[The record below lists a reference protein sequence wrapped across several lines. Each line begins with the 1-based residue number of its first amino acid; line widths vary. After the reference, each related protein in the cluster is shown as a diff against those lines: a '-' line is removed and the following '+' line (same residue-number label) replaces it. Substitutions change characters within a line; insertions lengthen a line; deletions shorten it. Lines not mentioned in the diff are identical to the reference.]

1 VADIP
6 PLDPNVAGPVDNPPA
21 PAGTFWQR
29 RVVGPV
35 VAQLKQGIT
44 PEKIALT
51 IAVGSALA
59 NFPFVGTMWL
69 CLLAG
74 IVLKLN
80 QPIIQA
86 VNVLFTPLH
95 LFLIPNYFYWG
106 NKLFGAPQVRLG
118 MRNSVELM
126 WNMLLHDPGLF
137 AHRFGLM
144 VFHATVVWAAIA
156 PLWITIIYYSARTTL
171 REIVR
176 VRTEAA
182 AKAVIAAAAAGA
194 VKNTDPSDHPVP

>member
-1 VADIP
+1 MADSLRSTIP
-6 PLDPNVAGPVDNPPA
+6 GDPEPASHPPPA
-21 PAGTFWQR
+21 PPRTLWQR
-29 RVVGPV
+29 RVVDPV

-95 LFLIPNYFYWG
+95 LLLLPNYFYWG

-126 WNMLLHDPGLF
+126 WNLLLHDPTLF
-137 AHRFGLM
+137 ANRFGLLI
-144 VFHATVVWAAIA
+144 FHAAVVWAIVA
-156 PLWITIIYYSARTTL
+156 PLWIAVIYYSARTTL

-176 VRTEAA
+176 VRLETAA
-182 AKAVIAAAAAGA
+182 RAAAASAPK
-194 VKNTDPSDHPVP
+194 VVDPRDHPVP

>member
-1 VADIP
+1 M
-6 PLDPNVAGPVDNPPA
+6 VD
-21 PAGTFWQR
+21 
-29 RVVGPV
+29 PV

-74 IVLKLN
+74 ILLKLN

-95 LFLIPNYFYWG
+95 LLLLPNYFYWG
-106 NKLFGAPQVRLG
+106 NKLFGAPQIRLG

-126 WNMLLHDPGLF
+126 WNLLLQDPKLF
-137 AHRFGLM
+137 ANRFGLLI
-144 VFHATVVWAAIA
+144 FHASVIWAIIA
-156 PLWITIIYYSARTTL
+156 PLWIAVIYYSARTTL
-171 REIVR
+171 REIIR
-176 VRTEAA
+176 VRLETAARAA
-182 AKAVIAAAAAGA
+182 ASVAPKVI
-194 VKNTDPSDHPVP
+194 DPRDHPVP